1 MRKKYLLCFVLVIAF
16 VLSGCGAS
24 SEKETADQEWLD
36 QYHEREAQAE
46 EIAPRLEA
54 ALYGICDSGK
64 ADINVSN
71 FSGTINAS
79 VEVLSNEADRSDFG
93 TIVSALATRF
103 VELPV
108 EYPDYTFGD
117 IVLRYYHV
125 AHLGRK
131 SDSPSLT
138 YSLGVDEDTGRL
150 MEPGGD
156 LSMRLMTPE
165 EVYYYL
171 SGVSPDTKSIPD
183 PTPLQEASFPENAF
197 DPAPEGV
204 FSGPSVL
211 NDTEEYEGQ
220 TFYISGTVS
229 EWVEVRNSEMIRF
242 STEYGD
248 LLIDSLL
255 IPIPEFSA
263 GDQITLFFEYGEWNT
278 ARKIPVVYYAYHE

>member
-1 MRKKYLLCFVLVIAF
+1 MRKKYVFCLAVAVAF
-16 VLSGCGAS
+16 ALSSCGPRPLSA
-24 SEKETADQEWLD
+24 EEQAEVD
-36 QYHEREAQAE
+36 QYHEREAQVE
-46 EIAPRLEA
+46 EITPRLEA
-54 ALYGICDSGK
+54 ALYGICDDGK
-64 ADINVSN
+64 ADISVSYT
-71 FSGTINAS
+71 SGTINAF
-79 VEVLSNEADRSDFG
+79 VDVLSNSADRSDFG
-93 TIVSALATRF
+93 LIVSSLATRF
-103 VELPV
+103 IELSE
-108 EYPDYTFGD
+108 EYSDYSFGD
-117 IVLRYYHV
+117 ISLFYYTAMRNGDKIGDPV
-125 AHLGRK
+125 
-131 SDSPSLT
+131 LT
-138 YSLGVDEDTGRL
+138 YTLGVDEDTGRL
-150 MEPGGD
+150 MEPDGD
-156 LSMRLMTPE
+156 LSMRFMTPE